1 MLHLSSLVL
10 LHLIILFGHLLIS
23 DDLLH
28 FLLVELLPQCQ
39 IGSLHLKFF
48 PLLICVLL
56 LEKGV
61 PLNELI
67 LDQLIVFFDLLI
79 FKIIERPANSGDTRT
94 ILSTYLNIGTGILL
108 MIGSPVVTLEVRLV
122 HFLLPVLF
130 HGPFEFILV
139 KVLECVLVV
148 LTGMVANLN
157 FVDHIGVNMLSDELP
172 VMLGVGIVDAIHL
185 TVSLHLEEYNYR
197 TIF

>member
-1 MLHLSSLVL
+1 
-10 LHLIILFGHLLIS
+10 
-23 DDLLH
+23 
-28 FLLVELLPQCQ
+28 
-39 IGSLHLKFF
+39 
-48 PLLICVLL
+48 
-56 LEKGV
+56 
-61 PLNELI
+61 
-67 LDQLIVFFDLLI
+67 
-79 FKIIERPANSGDTRT
+79 
-94 ILSTYLNIGTGILL
+94 
-108 MIGSPVVTLEVRLV
+108 MIGSPVVALEVRLV

-185 TVSLHLEEYNYR
+185 TVSLHLEECNYR

>member
-139 KVLECVLVV
+139 EVLECVLVV
-148 LTGMVANLN
+148 LTGMVANLD